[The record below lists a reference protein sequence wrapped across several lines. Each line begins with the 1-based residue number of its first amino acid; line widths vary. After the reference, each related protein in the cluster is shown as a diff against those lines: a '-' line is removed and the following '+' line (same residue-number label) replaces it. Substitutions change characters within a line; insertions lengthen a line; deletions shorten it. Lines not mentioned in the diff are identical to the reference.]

1 MTASAHWN
9 STREAVMKR
18 NRLMIMAE
26 LLKFVKPLSGYMAL
40 AVLLGT
46 LGNLCAAFIPV
57 LAGQALLKSMRF
69 AVKMS
74 LGGLFAWML
83 VCGVLRAVLR
93 YGEQASNHY
102 IAFRLLALVRDRVFR
117 ALRRLSPAKLEG
129 KDRGDLIAVITADVE
144 LLEVFYA
151 HTISPI
157 CIALLFTI
165 VLVVLIWRIHP
176 MLGLLALCSYAAI
189 GIALPLLISMQD
201 QDTGREVRR
210 LSGELS
216 SSVLEDLRGLYEVLQ
231 YEQGDARTQRR
242 NDLTDALL
250 EEQEEQNT
258 LAGRNR
264 AAAGT
269 MIYLFDCMMIFG
281 AYMLYGQGTVAFD
294 GMVTAILLLMSSFG
308 PVSALAALGTTLSN
322 TLAAGDRVLHILA
335 EEPVTE
341 DITGQQPAIYGSIAA
356 ENVSFSYG
364 AEPVLNDMSVFMN
377 KDQIIGITG
386 RSGSGKSTFLK
397 LLMRFWKPDSGR
409 LGIND
414 RDIESINTSDL
425 RDMEGYMTQD
435 THLFHDT
442 VRNNLLI
449 ARPDAS
455 EEEIMEACRKASVHE
470 AILRLPD
477 GYDTV
482 IGELG
487 DTLSGGERQRISL
500 ARAFLHDARILLLDE
515 PTSNLDALNEGM
527 ILKALDEEKN
537 HRTIVLVLHRGSSV
551 RIADTVLHM
560 EEGRLES

>member
-1 MTASAHWN
+1 
-9 STREAVMKR
+9 MKR

-26 LLKFVKPLSGYMAL
+26 LLKLVKPLSGYMAL

-46 LGNLCAAFIPV
+46 LGNLCASLIPV
-57 LAGQALLKSMRF
+57 IAGQALLKSMRF

-74 LGGLFAWML
+74 FGGLFACMIL
-83 VCGVLRAVLR
+83 CGVFRAVLR

-117 ALRRLSPAKLEG
+117 ALRRLSPAKLER

-157 CIALLFTI
+157 CIAVLFTI

-176 MLGLLALCSYAAI
+176 MLGLLALCFYAAI

-216 SSVLEDLRGLYEVLQ
+216 SSVLEDLRGLYEILQ
-231 YEQGDARTQRR
+231 YEQGNARARRR

-264 AAAGT
+264 AAART
-269 MIYLFDCMMIFG
+269 MIYLFDCMMVFG
-281 AYMLYGQGTVAFD
+281 AYMLYGQGTVGFD
-294 GMVTAILLLMSSFG
+294 GMATAILLLMSSFG

-322 TLAAGDRVLHILA
+322 TLAAGDRVLQILE

-356 ENVSFSYG
+356 ENVSFAYG

-414 RDIESINTSDL
+414 RDIESINTADL
-425 RDMEGYMTQD
+425 RNMEGYMTQD
-435 THLFHDT
+435 AHLFHDT

-449 ARPDAS
+449 ARPDATD
-455 EEEIMEACRKASVHE
+455 EEIIAACRKASVHD

-477 GYDTV
+477 GYVTV
-482 IGELG
+482 VGELG

-537 HRTIVLVLHRGSSV
+537 HRTIVLVSHRESSV

>member
-1 MTASAHWN
+1 
-9 STREAVMKR
+9 MKR

-26 LLKFVKPLSGYMAL
+26 LLKLVKPLSGYMAL

-231 YEQGDARTQRR
+231 YEQGDARAQRR

-269 MIYLFDCMMIFG
+269 MIYLFDCMMVFG

-322 TLAAGDRVLHILA
+322 TLAAGDRVLQILA

>member
-1 MTASAHWN
+1 
-9 STREAVMKR
+9 
-18 NRLMIMAE
+18 
-26 LLKFVKPLSGYMAL
+26 
-40 AVLLGT
+40 
-46 LGNLCAAFIPV
+46 
-57 LAGQALLKSMRF
+57 
-69 AVKMS
+69 
-74 LGGLFAWML
+74 
-83 VCGVLRAVLR
+83 
-93 YGEQASNHY
+93 
-102 IAFRLLALVRDRVFR
+102 
-117 ALRRLSPAKLEG
+117 
-129 KDRGDLIAVITADVE
+129 
-144 LLEVFYA
+144 
-151 HTISPI
+151 
-157 CIALLFTI
+157 
-165 VLVVLIWRIHP
+165 
-176 MLGLLALCSYAAI
+176 
-189 GIALPLLISMQD
+189 
-201 QDTGREVRR
+201 
-210 LSGELS
+210 
-216 SSVLEDLRGLYEVLQ
+216 
-231 YEQGDARTQRR
+231 
-242 NDLTDALL
+242 
-250 EEQEEQNT
+250 
-258 LAGRNR
+258 
-264 AAAGT
+264 

>member
-1 MTASAHWN
+1 
-9 STREAVMKR
+9 MKR

-26 LLKFVKPLSGYMAL
+26 LLKLVKPLSGYMAL

-46 LGNLCAAFIPV
+46 LGNLCAALIPV

-74 LGGLFAWML
+74 FGSLFACMIL
-83 VCGVLRAVLR
+83 CGVFRAVLR

-157 CIALLFTI
+157 CIAVLFTI

-176 MLGLLALCSYAAI
+176 MLGLLALCFYAAI

-216 SSVLEDLRGLYEVLQ
+216 SSVLEDLRGLYEILQ
-231 YEQGDARTQRR
+231 YEQGNARARRR

-269 MIYLFDCMMIFG
+269 MIYLFDCMMVFG
-281 AYMLYGQGTVAFD
+281 AYMLYGQGTVGFD

-322 TLAAGDRVLHILA
+322 TLAAGDRVLQILE

-356 ENVSFSYG
+356 ENVSFAYG

-414 RDIESINTSDL
+414 RDIESINTADL
-425 RDMEGYMTQD
+425 RNMEGYMTQD
-435 THLFHDT
+435 AHLFHDT

-449 ARPDAS
+449 ARPDATD
-455 EEEIMEACRKASVHE
+455 EEIIAACRKASVHD

-482 IGELG
+482 VGELG

-537 HRTIVLVLHRGSSV
+537 HRTIVLVSHRESSV